1 MPRLDGRAPDE
12 LRPIKITPGFQTFAE
27 GSVLIEQGKTQVI
40 CSVSMEDRVPPFLRN
55 SGTGWV
61 TAEYAMLPRA
71 TSTRTPRES
80 VQGKISGRS
89 QEIQRLVGRSLRA
102 VTDLAGL
109 GERSFVVDCDVLQ
122 ADAGTR
128 TAAITGGYVA
138 LYIAFNKLLRLG
150 VIKQMPL
157 KSQVA
162 AVSVSVYKGIIL
174 LDPAFDEDC
183 GADSDFNLVMNS
195 KGEFI
200 ELQGT
205 AEKRAYTRD
214 TIDTVFAMAEKGIKR
229 LFEIQEAAVKD
240 L

>member
-1 MPRLDGRAPDE
+1 MSRIDNRAPDE
-12 LRPIKITPGFQTFAE
+12 LRAIKITPGFQSFAE
-27 GSVLIEQGKTQVI
+27 GSVLIEQGQTRVI
-40 CSVSMEDRVPPFLRN
+40 CSVSMEDRVPAFLRN

-80 VQGKISGRS
+80 ATKISGRS

-102 VTDLAGL
+102 VTDMSAL
-109 GERSFVVDCDVLQ
+109 GERNFVVDCDVLQ

-138 LYIAFNKLLRLG
+138 LFMAFNRLLQLG
-150 VIKQMPL
+150 VIKKMPL

-162 AVSVSVYKGIIL
+162 AVSVSMYKGEIL
-174 LDPAFDEDC
+174 LDPSFEEDC
-183 GADSDFNLVMNS
+183 NADSDFNLVMNS
-195 KGEFI
+195 NGEFI
-200 ELQGT
+200 EIQGT
-205 AEKRAYTRD
+205 AEKRAYSRG
-214 TIDTVFAMAEKGIKR
+214 TIDSVLSLADKGIR
-229 LFEIQEAAVKD
+229 QIFEIQAAAVAS

>member
-12 LRPIKITPGFQTFAE
+12 LRPIKITPGFQAFAE

-40 CSVSMEDRVPPFLRN
+40 CSVSMEDRVPPFLKN
-55 SGTGWV
+55 TGSGWV

-71 TSTRTPRES
+71 TSTRTPRDS
-80 VQGKISGRS
+80 AGKISGRS

-102 VTDLAGL
+102 VTDLAVL
-109 GERSFVVDCDVLQ
+109 GERSFVVDCDVIQ

-138 LYIAFNKLLRLG
+138 LYLAFNKLQRLG

-162 AVSVSVYKGIIL
+162 AVSVSVYKGNIL

-183 GADSDFNLVMNS
+183 NADSDFNLVMNS

-200 ELQGT
+200 EVQGT
-205 AEKRAYTRD
+205 AEKKAYSRD
-214 TIDTVFAMAEKGIKR
+214 TIDAVFSLAESGIRKLFELQQAATKGI
-229 LFEIQEAAVKD
+229 
-240 L
+240 

>member
-12 LRPIKITPGFQTFAE
+12 LRPIKITPGFQAFAE

-40 CSVSMEDRVPPFLRN
+40 CSVSMEDRVPLFLKN

-71 TSTRTPRES
+71 TSTRTPRDS
-80 VQGKISGRS
+80 AGKISGRS

-102 VTDLAGL
+102 ITDLAGL
-109 GERSFVVDCDVLQ
+109 GERSFVVDCDVIQ

-138 LYIAFNKLLRLG
+138 LYLAFNKLQRLG
-150 VIKQMPL
+150 IIKQMPL

-162 AVSVSVYKGIIL
+162 AVSVSVYKGNIL

-183 GADSDFNLVMNS
+183 NADSDFNLVMNS

-200 ELQGT
+200 EVQGT
-205 AEKRAYTRD
+205 AEKKAYTRD
-214 TIDTVFAMAEKGIKR
+214 TIDAVFAMAEKGIKR
-229 LFEIQEAAVKD
+229 LFELQAAVKG